1 MLINMKEMLEVAEQN
16 HFAVGAFNA
25 TESSLFRS
33 VVEEA
38 EAQDAPA
45 IVQVAP
51 GEFDFATREFYTY
64 VRERLAGSRV
74 PFVLHLDHGKNMEQ
88 CMKAIQAGF
97 TSVMLDGSEL
107 PYEENVRVTREVA
120 DLAHMVGVSVEG
132 EVGTIGVMSNSEEG
146 GVEHVTY
153 TDPGDVVDFVNR
165 TGVDCLA
172 IAIGTAHGIY
182 PKGFVP
188 KLQLELLEEIK
199 KVSSVPLVL
208 HGGSNNP
215 DEEIRRACR
224 IGIRKVNISSDFKY
238 AFFKKVNQ
246 VIEETGGFIP
256 AKVLTTGICEARK
269 VIREKMELF
278 GSLGKGGLYR
288 EEKGNDQF

>member
-1 MLINMKEMLEVAEQN
+1 MLINMKDMLKIADQN

-38 EAQDAPA
+38 EEQDAPA

-74 PFVLHLDHGKNMEQ
+74 PFVLHLDHGKSIEQ

-107 PYEENVRVTREVA
+107 PYEENVQLTKEMA

-153 TDPGDVVDFVNR
+153 TNPEDVVDFVTK

-172 IAIGTAHGIY
+172 VAIGTAHGIY

-199 KVSSVPLVL
+199 KASPVPLVL

-215 DEEIRRACR
+215 DEEIRRACQ

-256 AKVLTTGICEARK
+256 AKVFTPGICEARN

-278 GSLGKGGLYR
+278 GSIGKARLYR
-288 EEKGNDQF
+288 EV

>member
-1 MLINMKEMLEVAEQN
+1 MEEMLKVADKNQ
-16 HFAVGAFNA
+16 FAVGAFNA
-25 TESSLFRS
+25 TESSLFRA

-38 EAQDAPA
+38 EAQNAPA

-51 GEFDFATREFYTY
+51 GEFDFATRDFYQY
-64 VRERLAGSRV
+64 VRARLSNSKV
-74 PFVLHLDHGKNMEQ
+74 PFVLHLDHGKTIQQ

-107 PYEENVRVTREVA
+107 PYEENVRLTKEVT

-132 EVGTIGVMSNSEEG
+132 
-146 GVEHVTY
+146 GVENVTY
-153 TDPGDVVDFVNR
+153 TNPEDVIDFVTK

-188 KLQLELLEEIK
+188 KLQLELLERIK
-199 KVSSVPLVL
+199 EVAPVPLVL

-215 DEEIRRACR
+215 DDEIRRACQ

-238 AFFKKVNQ
+238 AFFKKVDE
-246 VIEETGGFIP
+246 VIQETGGFVP
-256 AKVLTTGICEARK
+256 AKVLTPGINDAK
-269 VIREKMELF
+269 QVIREKMELF
-278 GSLGKGGLYR
+278 GSLGKAELYR
-288 EEKGNDQF
+288 